1 MESFE
6 AEMCATGRQ
15 KNMARLVF
23 STPCL
28 ADHSSCASRDEA
40 ATMRSSGRAT
50 AMCFNLRICLSCPL
64 RADRGGADGG
74 EELIDEFIDVKASYQ
89 VEESA

>member
-1 MESFE
+1 
-6 AEMCATGRQ
+6 
-15 KNMARLVF
+15 MARLVF

-50 AMCFNLRICLSCPL
+50 AMCFNLRIYFSYLLCQHRVLTML
-64 RADRGGADGG
+64 HAHRGGADGG
-74 EELIDEFIDVKASYQ
+74 EELIDELIDAKASYQ